1 MMLSTVPHA
10 FTLSLATKVTNPSAR
25 IRLEIAYMCVL
36 NANRIVSKGL
46 DSARFANIKVALVT
60 APKL

>member
-1 MMLSTVPHA
+1 MLSTVPHA

-25 IRLEIAYMCVL
+25 IRLEVAHMCVL

-46 DSARFANIKVALVT
+46 DAARFANIIVTLVT